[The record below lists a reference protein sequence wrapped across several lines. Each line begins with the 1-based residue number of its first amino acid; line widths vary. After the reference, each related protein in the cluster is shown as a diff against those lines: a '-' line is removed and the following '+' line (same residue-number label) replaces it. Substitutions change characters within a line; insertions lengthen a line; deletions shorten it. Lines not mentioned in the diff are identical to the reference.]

1 MIFVAKGLFSW
12 KRACPDLHPTIEALY
27 MHVKGTNED
36 EWKKVLRFLR
46 CINGPWNENLIFSMD
61 KLHVNK
67 WYVDAAFSVISYFK
81 HHNGG
86 IKNYG
91 NKFPILKWRKQKL
104 NTRSSTN
111 SELVGTDKMS
121 TMIFRKIFMEVQ
133 GYRIKNM

>member
-1 MIFVAKGLFSW
+1 
-12 KRACPDLHPTIEALY
+12 
-27 MHVKGTNED
+27 
-36 EWKKVLRFLR
+36 
-46 CINGPWNENLIFSMD
+46 MD

-111 SELVGTDKMS
+111 SELVGTDNMS

-133 GYRIKNM
+133 GYRIKNMLISTKITRIKYQCNKIDNRVP